1 MAETPEEIRSSV
13 RERFARVARD
23 PDKEDRFAVGIAS
36 AKSVGYRAAEI
47 DGLPGT
53 VAESFSGVGNPHSLG
68 EYGQGEIV
76 LDVGVG
82 AGLDSL
88 IAARQVGAS
97 GKVIGIDITPQMV
110 QKARRNAMLAGVTN
124 AHFFEAEAEHLPL
137 PNDSVDVTITNGVLN
152 LCFNKPKVL
161 REILRVLRPGGRLQM
176 ADILLEDHV
185 TPEELARKG
194 AWSD

>member
-1 MAETPEEIRSSV
+1 MPETPEEIRTSI

-23 PDKEDRFAVGIAS
+23 PDKEDRFPVGLAS

-47 DGLPGT
+47 DCLPGAVT
-53 VAESFSGVGNPHSLG
+53 ESFSGVGNPHSLG
-68 EYGQGEIV
+68 EYGPGEIV

-110 QKARRNAMLAGVTN
+110 EKARRNATLAGVTN
-124 AHFFEAEAEHLPL
+124 AQFLEAEAEHLPF
-137 PNDSVDVTITNGVLN
+137 PNDSVDVAITNGVLN
-152 LCFNKPKVL
+152 LCFDKPKVL

-194 AWSD
+194 SWSD